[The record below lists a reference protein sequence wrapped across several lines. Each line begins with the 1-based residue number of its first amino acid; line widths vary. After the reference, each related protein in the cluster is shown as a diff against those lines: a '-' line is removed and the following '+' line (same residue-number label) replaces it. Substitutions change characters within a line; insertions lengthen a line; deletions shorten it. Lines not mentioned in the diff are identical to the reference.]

1 MLCVACADVVLTRGA
16 ARIASAA
23 DAHAA
28 APASCWEHPCP
39 AALHDALEELR
50 VFDPPKTRFTPDDL
64 LELRQHVLGSGR
76 YGVVSRCEHNTMGF
90 IAVKHF
96 DVRLNVSNAHD
107 SATRRASF
115 CTELS
120 ALLALERVAPGVA
133 GWWPVVR
140 LKGAM
145 LEEDELALILEYVAG
160 KDLRF
165 VLNSPLRLA
174 DDAPH
179 MLTLTAFPAVAS
191 GPCRHL
197 VSVLVD
203 VAAGCAYMH
212 AASLAHRDLKP
223 ENVLLDTLAFYDGA
237 LLRAKVVDFGSA
249 VRTRDPDATVV
260 SGEMHPGTELYRPP
274 EAPQRAVADADAP
287 AGDVWAFGL
296 IVFELIQCATNQ
308 DGQQPAGVPVHDID
322 AVRFQLQRW
331 KDETL
336 GLQRKLS
343 ELAMEC
349 LQQAAAERPTFKVVE
364 DSLRALQR

>member
-1 MLCVACADVVLTRGA
+1 
-16 ARIASAA
+16 
-23 DAHAA
+23 
-28 APASCWEHPCP
+28 
-39 AALHDALEELR
+39 
-50 VFDPPKTRFTPDDL
+50 
-64 LELRQHVLGSGR
+64 
-76 YGVVSRCEHNTMGF
+76 
-90 IAVKHF
+90 
-96 DVRLNVSNAHD
+96 
-107 SATRRASF
+107 
-115 CTELS
+115 
-120 ALLALERVAPGVA
+120 
-133 GWWPVVR
+133 
-140 LKGAM
+140 
-145 LEEDELALILEYVAG
+145 
-160 KDLRF
+160 
-165 VLNSPLRLA
+165 
-174 DDAPH
+174 
-179 MLTLTAFPAVAS
+179 
-191 GPCRHL
+191 
-197 VSVLVD
+197 
-203 VAAGCAYMH
+203 MH

-364 DSLRALQR
+364 DSLRCAARVFGDARCTNRHERITCRGQRAAAGVGSMGRAAASAQCGWKRPSETETG